1 MKQELTELIT
11 KFKCQQTHMPTSW
24 YWYSIG
30 NFKPISLGNHS
41 MWSCLIYDSWIM
53 LSTKSKKSRS
63 KLAEPN
69 EHKPRSDVIECEKMS
84 YAK

>member
-1 MKQELTELIT
+1 
-11 KFKCQQTHMPTSW
+11 
-24 YWYSIG
+24 
-30 NFKPISLGNHS
+30 
-41 MWSCLIYDSWIM
+41 M